1 MKTPTF
7 LMPFQQALQDPMMY
21 ENSYKQIPCEIM
33 NQLKEKLP
41 SKTYID
47 IIIFAWDK
55 MPAEDFE
62 YFLELLI
69 MELDEEL
76 PYPSI

>member
-7 LMPFQQALQDPMMY
+7 LMPFQKALQDPMMY
-21 ENSYKQIPCEIM
+21 ENSYKQIPCEIL
-33 NQLKEKLP
+33 NQLIEIP
-41 SKTYID
+41 QSKTYID
-47 IIIFAWDK
+47 IIISAWDK

-76 PYPSI
+76 SYPSI

>member
-21 ENSYKQIPCEIM
+21 ENTYKQIPCEIL
-33 NQLKEKLP
+33 NQLIEIP
-41 SKTYID
+41 QSKTYID
-47 IIIFAWDK
+47 IIISTWDK
-55 MPAEDFE
+55 MPIEDFE